1 MKPVRLIV
9 LGSLIGG
16 ALLTLAVPSQAA
28 FRPRS
33 ARHSA
38 IHADREALHADRHER
53 RADKHQLFRDRR
65 DGAAPAVRA
74 TIEPLFDRIARISPR
89 IATTC
94 ASTRGCDEMI

>member
-74 TIEPLFDRIARISPR
+74 DDRAAIRQDSQNIAEDRHDLR
-89 IATTC
+89 V
-94 ASTRGCDEMI
+94 DERMR